1 MNTEHRDETK
11 TSQSVSKKSL
21 YFSRADLLNGPAQK
35 SLLYF
40 TLPLAFSFLVNM
52 LYSLI
57 DTYFVSH
64 IGKEAIAAIGIS
76 EQLGFFTFNFGSGF
90 AIGTGIILARRIGE
104 GDRQAANYVA
114 TQALTT
120 MAILSAMLAA
130 ALYYLLPYILPRLAK
145 DPAVERLAYIYM
157 SALVFGI
164 PGNFITFLV
173 NAIVRSSGNSVLPM
187 TILFTTTII
196 NAILAPILIFGIGP
210 VPELGI
216 QGAGIATAI
225 AQLMGAA
232 ISLWVMIS
240 GKSDI
245 RIIRDKLKID
255 FSLLWRIVKQA
266 VPASLQMFSVSAT
279 RISLF
284 GLAASFGTP
293 VIAAYTL
300 GLKVDLFVFMSVFAT
315 GVALEIA
322 TGQNLGAKR
331 PERIWLF
338 HRAALRQLIVVIAFL
353 GVCAFFFSGK
363 FAELFTRDAAVI
375 GETVSYLHI
384 VTFGY
389 LFFAIA
395 LTTTRVISGAGA
407 AFRSMV
413 IVAGSLLFLQL
424 PACFI
429 LAKFTPLNQQGIWVG
444 IVTGYALFMVIALIN
459 LYRKKWLAVN
469 I

>member
-1 MNTEHRDETK
+1 MNTKHRNETK
-11 TSQSVSKKSL
+11 VSHSISQKPP
-21 YFSRADLLNGPAQK
+21 YFSRSDLLSGPAQK

-76 EQLGFFTFNFGSGF
+76 EQLGFFVFNFGGGF

-104 GDRQAANYVA
+104 GNRQAADYVA
-114 TQALTT
+114 TQSLLAMAL
-120 MAILSAMLAA
+120 LSTMLAT
-130 ALYYLLPYILPRLAK
+130 ALYYLLPYILPHLAK
-145 DPAVERLAYIYM
+145 DPAVEKLAYIYM

-196 NAILAPILIFGIGP
+196 NAILAPILIFGLGP

-216 QGAGIATAI
+216 QGAGIATAV
-225 AQLMGAA
+225 AQIMGAV
-232 ISLWVMIS
+232 ISLWVMFS
-240 GKSDI
+240 GKSDV

-322 TGQNLGAKR
+322 TGQNLGAKQ
-331 PERIWLF
+331 PERIWIF

-353 GVCAFFFSGK
+353 GVCAFSFSEK
-363 FAELFTRDAAVI
+363 FAELFTQDAAVI
-375 GETVSYLHI
+375 SETVSYLHI

-389 LFFAIA
+389 LFFAVA

-407 AFRSMV
+407 AFRSMA

-444 IVTGYALFMVIALIN
+444 IVTGYALFMVIALVN